1 MTPELITA
9 LLGTGGLAL
18 IVPKIIDGL
27 KAWRSGRAAEEK
39 TKNKSLVERLAA
51 AESKVDAETKR
62 ADGEAKRRRAT
73 EEYAGGL
80 RVQLIG
86 AGIPAADLPPWPR
99 KHAD

>member
-18 IVPKIIDGL
+18 IIPKIIDGL
-27 KAWRSGRAAEEK
+27 KAWRSGRAVEEK
-39 TKNKSLVERLAA
+39 TKNKSLVQRLAE
-51 AESKVDAETKR
+51 AEAKTAVETKR
-62 ADGEAKRRRAT
+62 ADTEAKRRRAM

-86 AGIPAADLPPWPR
+86 AGIPGNDLPPWPR
-99 KHAD
+99 KPTE